1 MISDHVV
8 TNVENEQQKNLVK
21 MLFHHYIQIVLA
33 TFLECTVV

>member
-8 TNVENEQQKNLVK
+8 TNVENEQQKKSRQNFISSL
-21 MLFHHYIQIVLA
+21 QIVLV